1 MVMRTFRNS
10 RGPVRMVS
18 RSELAW
24 RGALAVVLGLIAV
37 VWPGITLGAFVI
49 LFAVYALIAAGADT
63 IRAFSSRRVGPG
75 LGYLLLALI
84 SVAAA
89 GSAPARPRITIL
101 VATAS
106 LSGWAAPTS
115 L

>member
-63 IRAFSSRRVGPG
+63 IRAFSSRRVGPV

-89 GSAPARPRITIL
+89 VAPPASARVTLL
-101 VATAS
+101 VVTVSIAV
-106 LSGWAAPTS
+106 LAAVTW
-115 L
+115 

>member
-49 LFAVYALIAAGADT
+49 LFAVYALIAAGA
-63 IRAFSSRRVGPG
+63 ALAWPG
-75 LGYLLLALI
+75 
-84 SVAAA
+84 
-89 GSAPARPRITIL
+89 ITIL
-101 VATAS
+101 VATVWIAV
-106 LSGWAAPTS
+106 WAAVTGFTDLFLALAPRERAGER
-115 L
+115 LMWAL